1 MTAPDPRKPVF
12 DAVRAIA
19 PAGLFND
26 PGNILALDNLL
37 DAFGARRASGA
48 RVAGPKG
55 VALIKRFEGCAR
67 MRPDGK
73 IEAYPDPGT
82 GGAPWTIGWGATR
95 MDGRPVK
102 KGDVITQEKA
112 DEVLAVDIARHAAE
126 VDKLL
131 GSSPTSPEQFDAL
144 VSFHFNT
151 GALGRS
157 TLLAKHLAGDFAGAA
172 TEFGRWIYAGGGV
185 LQGLVNR
192 RVEEAQLYRS
202 GGG

>member
-1 MTAPDPRKPVF
+1 MTDPRKPVF

-37 DAFGARRASGA
+37 DAFGAQRADGS
-48 RVAGPKG
+48 RVTGPKG

-67 MRPDGK
+67 MRDDGK

-95 MDGRPVK
+95 IDGRLVK
-102 KGDVITQEKA
+102 KGDVITQAKA
-112 DEVLAVDIARHAAE
+112 DELLAVDIARHAAD
-126 VDKLL
+126 VIRLL
-131 GSSPTSPEQFDAL
+131 GSSPTSQEQFDTL

-151 GALGRS
+151 GALGGS
-157 TLLAKHLAGDFAGAA
+157 TLLKKHLAGDFAGAA
-172 TEFGRWIYAGGGV
+172 NEFGRWVHAGGRV
-185 LQGLVNR
+185 LPGLVSR
-192 RVEEAQLYRS
+192 RAEEAQLYRS